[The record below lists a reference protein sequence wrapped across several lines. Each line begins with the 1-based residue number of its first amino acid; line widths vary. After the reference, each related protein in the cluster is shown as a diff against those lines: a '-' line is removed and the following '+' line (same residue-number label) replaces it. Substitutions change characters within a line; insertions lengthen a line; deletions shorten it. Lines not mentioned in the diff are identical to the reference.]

1 MSCGDDFLT
10 GLRAR
15 AEAAAAEEAAWRQEA
30 ARHGRALELARTH
43 AFRRWNVLRDLH
55 AAMQGGGEDRELSV
69 ARGLAQVRQ
78 RLGWP
83 DAPEPS
89 RQAVLDALRPV
100 AVALLGEG
108 EPDAAIAEFEGW
120 FETRTGGSFWAL
132 LDQPVY
138 DTPVV
143 DF

>member
-1 MSCGDDFLT
+1 MSDAAEFMA
-10 GLRAR
+10 GLHAQ
-15 AEAAAAEEAAWRQEA
+15 ANAAAAEETAWRQEA
-30 ARHGRALELARTH
+30 ARRGELLERARAH
-43 AFRRWNVLRDLH
+43 AFRRWNVLRELS
-55 AAMQGGGEDRELSV
+55 AAMQGDAEDREAAV

-83 DAPEPS
+83 DVPDAS
-89 RQAVLDALRPV
+89 RQAVLEALRPV
-100 AVALLGEG
+100 AEALLGNG
-108 EPDAAIAEFEGW
+108 EPQEAVAAFETW
-120 FETRTGGSFWAL
+120 FETRTGASFWAL